1 MKCGGKEWE
10 GKECVKQGC
19 GEKKQE
25 REKRSQ
31 RPTYKWRSKK
41 KKSVAKRRYCSKR
54 ERKIRKPR

>member
-10 GKECVKQGC
+10 GKECVKHEC
-19 GEKKQE
+19 GEEKQE

-41 KKSVAKRRYCSKR
+41 KRVWLKGDIVLKEK
-54 ERKIRKPR
+54 EK

>member
-19 GEKKQE
+19 GEEKQE

-41 KKSVAKRRYCSKR
+41 KKKRVWLKGDIVLK
-54 ERKIRKPR
+54 EKEK

>member
-1 MKCGGKEWE
+1 MKRGGKEWE

-19 GEKKQE
+19 GEEKQE

-41 KKSVAKRRYCSKR
+41 KRVWLKGDIVLKEK
-54 ERKIRKPR
+54 EK